1 VSQEIVFETE
11 GFHIGLHPGD
21 VGQAGTSQLPTKM
34 QVDNEY
40 RSKTRYGGTG
50 PVYVNVAC
58 IYGKVEGIRYSLY
71 ISRWPNFH
79 LCIMN
84 NRRNWD
90 DLLETTWPG
99 AIWELDQ
106 QIVGGNL
113 FESIFH

>member
-1 VSQEIVFETE
+1 
-11 GFHIGLHPGD
+11 
-21 VGQAGTSQLPTKM
+21 
-34 QVDNEY
+34 
-40 RSKTRYGGTG
+40 
-50 PVYVNVAC
+50 
-58 IYGKVEGIRYSLY
+58 
-71 ISRWPNFH
+71 
-79 LCIMN
+79 MN